1 MGYGIRRSLPTE
13 RTGVKIRGQMLI
25 EAHQMIHVGEA
36 MRTMVNCMNTFR
48 MYRTQISDS
57 QMASMIDR
65 QLDHMMGMCNNILN
79 HMQSKEITNI
89 TPDRIMNWQS
99 YVNQMH
105 QPITMNTG
113 SLDDHD
119 MAWCMTNSL
128 KSCVMTLSATT
139 MACSEDI
146 LRKMVMN
153 CCTSCM
159 NMVYDMLT
167 YMYQKG
173 MFHLSNTQTNA
184 MSSTVPVYQPMSEMH
199 YQ

>member
-1 MGYGIRRSLPTE
+1 MGYGIRRSLPAK
-13 RTGVKIRGQMLI
+13 RTGVKDRGHMLM

-57 QMASMIDR
+57 QMASMVDR

-79 HMQSKEITNI
+79 HIQSKEINNI
-89 TPDRIMNWQS
+89 TPERIMNWQS

-105 QPITMNTG
+105 QPINMNTN

-139 MACSEDI
+139 MACSDDT
-146 LRKMVMN
+146 LRKIVMN

-173 MFHLSNTQTNA
+173 MFHLSYTQNSA
-184 MSSTVPVYQPMSEMH
+184 RSSTMPVYQPMSEMQ